1 MERCVRDTVEGD
13 DPSMSEN
20 KNEKEPF
27 YYTSMLNLRFNL
39 VRANGG
45 VLTAILILLLGSPT
59 LYAQWSNPPSDEI
72 VIRGGWLFD
81 GINNTRRQNKG
92 IVIREGKIVEIDAK
106 LKGKAL
112 KATNVVDLSDSETI
126 LPGMIDLHAH
136 YNFDL
141 VDVGRVEEVVNNGII
156 FLANGV
162 TSTWSAGEYYPER
175 VLRQRDLIDSA
186 KAIGPRLFASGPYF
200 GGFRCEYSVKTAADN
215 CSAWPNDIT
224 EEEMRAEVD
233 KWAEQGVVSIKIK
246 QATPGETKI
255 LIEQAHKHGM
265 TTTGHLANYEWEYD
279 VHPRDAILMGLD
291 RLEHQITLGSGG
303 PESADMEQMIDLI
316 LQYQV
321 YYDANLQM
329 YGGINLRKE
338 LGADMV
344 WTNEAK
350 YFTPYA
356 QTLLEKRGDP
366 PPESDVAEYAQR
378 VLELNKLYEAGGE
391 NLLIVGT
398 DEPVYTTLLPGF
410 AFHRELLAMVHAGLP
425 NITVLKAATINGANA
440 LGVADKLGSIEPG
453 KLADLL
459 VIKGNPFE
467 DIKATRNIELV
478 IKGGVIY
485 YPEILLKSAEGM
497 IGPQG
502 PDDHDDW
509 ELHIEPLRPAK

>member
-1 MERCVRDTVEGD
+1 M
-13 DPSMSEN
+13 
-20 KNEKEPF
+20 
-27 YYTSMLNLRFNL
+27 NLSISRLCN
-39 VRANGG
+39 
-45 VLTAILILLLGSPT
+45 TAALILLLVFST
-59 LYAQWSNPPSDEI
+59 AYTQWSDPPSDEI

-81 GINNTRRQNKG
+81 GISNTRRQNTG
-92 IVIREGKIVEIDAK
+92 IVIRGGKIVEVDAD
-106 LKGKAL
+106 LQGKVL
-112 KATNVVDLSDSETI
+112 TATSVVDLTDSETV

-141 VDVGRVEEVVNNGII
+141 VDVGRVEEVVYNGII

-175 VLRQRDLIDSA
+175 VLGQRDLVDSG
-186 KAIGPRLFASGPYF
+186 KATGPRLFVSGPYF
-200 GGFRCEYSVKTAADN
+200 GGFRCEYSIKTAADD

-224 EEEMRAEVD
+224 EEEIRAEVD

-265 TTTGHLANYEWEYD
+265 TTTGHLSNYEGEYD

-303 PESADMEQMIDLI
+303 QESAEMEQMIDLI
-316 LQYQV
+316 LKHQV

-338 LGADMV
+338 LGTDMV
-344 WTNEAK
+344 WTNEGK

-356 QTLLEKRGDP
+356 QALLEKRGDP

-378 VLELNKLYEAGGE
+378 VLELNKLYESGGE

-425 NITVLKAATINGANA
+425 NIAVLKAATINGANA
-440 LGVADKLGSIEPG
+440 LGIGDKLGSIEPG
-453 KLADLL
+453 KLADLF
-459 VIKGNPFE
+459 VTKGNPFE
-467 DIKATRNIELV
+467 DIKTTRNIQFV
-478 IKGGVIY
+478 IKDGAIY
-485 YPEILLKSAEGM
+485 YPETLLKSAEGM

-502 PDDHDDW
+502 PDDHATW
-509 ELHIEPLRPAK
+509 ELHIEPLRPVIPHR